1 MFKWPSGS
9 YGAAIRTNPEGRFA
23 HLLESVGTQSL
34 PRFRFV
40 HAADVH
46 LDSPLK
52 GLAGQDGSAAELI
65 RSATRKAFEGLV
77 TRTVEER
84 AAFLVIAGDL
94 YDGDWRDYQTGL
106 FFVRQMG
113 RLREAGIP
121 AYVIYGN
128 HDAQSKITRSLTLP
142 DNVTVFRTRSAETHR
157 MEELDVALHGQG
169 YRERDIDENLAR
181 SYPSP
186 ISGAFNIGILHTGL
200 AGMEG
205 HAPYAPCTLAELRQK
220 GYDYWALGHIH
231 KPEILSTDPYVVFS
245 GNVQGRHVRETGPR
259 GAMLVTVE
267 DGTVSALEPL
277 HVDVVRWALV
287 EVGADGIETV
297 GDANDRV
304 RAAIEQAV
312 EQCADGRLLACRV
325 QIVGR
330 TPAHGALLASH
341 EDLLADARASAAGL
355 GDEVAWVEK
364 LIINTALPANTV
376 PDPALAE
383 TLGEFGLAQQDEAL
397 LRELKEQI
405 APFVGKLPAEARE
418 AAESPL
424 LRAAID
430 HDFAELIELAR
441 PYAMARLTGHEG

>member
-1 MFKWPSGS
+1 M
-9 YGAAIRTNPEGRFA
+9 
-23 HLLESVGTQSL
+23 LESVGTQSL

-52 GLAGQDGSAAELI
+52 GLAGQDGSAAKLV

-186 ISGAFNIGILHTGL
+186 IPSAFNIGILHTGL
-200 AGMEG
+200 GGMEG
-205 HAPYAPCTLAELRQK
+205 HAPYAPCTLDELRKK

-245 GNVQGRHVRETGPR
+245 GNVQGRHIRETGPR

-267 DGTVSALEPL
+267 DGAVNALEPL

-297 GDANDRV
+297 SDANDRV
-304 RAAIEQAV
+304 RTAIEQAV
-312 EQCADGRLLACRV
+312 EENADGRLLACRIEV
-325 QIVGR
+325 VGR
-330 TPAHGALLASH
+330 TPAHSALLASH
-341 EDLLADARASAAGL
+341 EDLLAEARASAAGL

-383 TLGEFGLAQQDEAL
+383 TLGEIGLARQDEAL
-397 LRELKEQI
+397 LRDLKEQL
-405 APFVGKLPAEARE
+405 APFVGKLPAEARD

-424 LRAAID
+424 LRAAMD
-430 HDFAELIELAR
+430 HDFGELIELAR

>member
-1 MFKWPSGS
+1 MP
-9 YGAAIRTNPEGRFA
+9 A
-23 HLLESVGTQSL
+23 
-34 PRFRFV
+34 FRFV

-52 GLAGQDGSAAELI
+52 GLAGQEGRAAELI
-65 RSATRKAFEGLV
+65 RSATRTAFEGLV

-157 MEELDVALHGQG
+157 MVELDVALHGQG

-181 SYPSP
+181 KYPAAV
-186 ISGAFNIGILHTGL
+186 SGAFNIGILHTGL

-205 HAPYAPCTLAELRQK
+205 HAPYAPCTLDELRQK

-245 GNVQGRHVRETGPR
+245 GNVQGRHIRETGPR

-267 DGTVSALEPL
+267 DGAVSALEPL

-297 GDANDRV
+297 SDANDRV
-304 RAAIEQAV
+304 RTAIEQAV
-312 EQCADGRLLACRV
+312 EETADGRLLACRV
-325 QIVGR
+325 EVVGP
-330 TPAHGALLASH
+330 TPAHSALLASH
-341 EDLLADARASAAGL
+341 EELLAEARASAAGL

-364 LIINTALPANTV
+364 LVINTALPANTV

-383 TLGEFGLAQQDEAL
+383 TLGELGMAQQDEAL
-397 LRELKEQI
+397 LRDLKEQI
-405 APFVGKLPAEARE
+405 APFVGKLPAEARD

-424 LRAAID
+424 LRAAAD
-430 HDFAELIELAR
+430 HDFGKLVELAR
-441 PYAMARLTGHEG
+441 PYAMARLTEHEG